1 MIKAYSCVIG
11 VWNVWG
17 RAVSRAGDGSQVSM
31 PTAACLSQ
39 LSRWGFLHIAH
50 ASAHL
55 HALSNL
61 NSAWTWWL
69 FANMM
74 CSVFCLSLGYLPFSC
89 FLCFSQIFGQACVCV
104 GAAPRWCGSGG
115 HVCRAWR
122 HHRRNQ
128 RHITEKFQ
136 QWKGSDLAS
145 WSIYVYYVR
154 VIFHTFCLL
163 LFYFSIE
170 LFLCVL

>member
-1 MIKAYSCVIG
+1 MCETYE
-11 VWNVWG
+11 
-17 RAVSRAGDGSQVSM
+17 AVPCRELGMVLRL
-31 PTAACLSQ
+31 ACLQQHVS
-39 LSRWGFLHIAH
+39 LSFHAEDFCTSHMLLHTYN
-50 ASAHL
+50 
-55 HALSNL
+55 ALSNL
-61 NSAWTWWL
+61 HSAWTWWL

-89 FLCFSQIFGQACVCV
+89 FLCFSQISGQACVCV